1 MERTR
6 IDLTSVMENYSF
18 QDRGERIKMLS
29 SVKRVVIK
37 VGTQLL
43 RGVKNCTPEK
53 RVEELVSV
61 LAELR
66 ERGIEVILVS
76 SGAVG
81 FGMTAMR
88 ASVRPK
94 KTDQLQALA
103 AIGQP
108 QMMSCYGVACAKK
121 GFSCAQLLLTA
132 ADLHDRGRNRHVT
145 QCVNALLEAGSL
157 PIINEND
164 SVCVDEIKVGDNDTL
179 AAYVATMLRADLTVI
194 LTTVDG
200 LLFSQPGSDE
210 LGKRLS
216 VVNALDDEVFQM
228 ARGTDGNQYSV
239 GGMITKLRAA
249 HIVNSSGEALMI
261 AGGKDFANLIKVM
274 DGEDIGTLFLPSRK
288 SRLHARQRFLA
299 FFSEP
304 VGSLIVD
311 AGAEKAISQ
320 QNKSLL
326 AGGVLGL
333 TGTFHRGDTVCIVNS
348 ERKELARGIV
358 NFAFDEVAK
367 VCGVQSSEISTVLG
381 REVNDKEIVH
391 RDFLVV
397 TKNC

>member
-1 MERTR
+1 ME
-6 IDLTSVMENYSF
+6 SYSF
-18 QDRGERIKMLS
+18 TDQGERAKIFA
-29 SVKRVVIK
+29 SVKRVVVK

-43 RGVKNCTPEK
+43 RGGKNSSSGK
-53 RVEELVSV
+53 RIEELVEV
-61 LAELR
+61 LAALR
-66 ERGIEVILVS
+66 ARGLEVILVS

-81 FGMTAMR
+81 FGMTALQT
-88 ASVRPK
+88 AVRPK
-94 KTDQLQALA
+94 KIAQLQALA
-103 AIGQP
+103 AVGQGH
-108 QMMSCYGVACAKK
+108 MMSCYGVACEKL
-121 GFSCAQLLLTA
+121 GFHCAQLLLTA
-132 ADLHDRGRNRHVT
+132 ADLHDQVRNRRVI
-145 QCVNALLEAGSL
+145 QCISALLEAGVL

-164 SVCVDEIKVGDNDTL
+164 SVCVDEIRVGDNDTL

-200 LLFSQPGSDE
+200 LQFCQPDEVE
-210 LGKRLS
+210 LGARLS
-216 VVNALDDEVFQM
+216 VVTELDEKILQM

-249 HIVNSSGEALMI
+249 HIVNLSGEALLI
-261 AGGKDFANLIKVM
+261 GGGKDFSNLERVLN
-274 DGEDIGTLFLPSRK
+274 GEDVGTLFLPVRK
-288 SRLHARQRFLA
+288 NRLHARQRFLA

-304 VGSLIVD
+304 AGSLIVD

-320 QNKSLL
+320 QKKSLL
-326 AGGVLGL
+326 PGGVLGL

-367 VCGVQSSEISTVLG
+367 ICGAQSNDLGKVLG
-381 REVNDKEIVH
+381 REVENREIVH

-397 TKNC
+397 TL